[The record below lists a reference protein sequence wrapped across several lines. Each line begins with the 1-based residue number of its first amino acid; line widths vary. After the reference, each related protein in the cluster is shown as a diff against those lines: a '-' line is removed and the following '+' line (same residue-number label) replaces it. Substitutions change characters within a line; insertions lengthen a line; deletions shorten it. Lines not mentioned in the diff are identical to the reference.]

1 MLYSILLSICL
12 FNMNPGNLAR
22 SKSTIKTKSEIYS
35 QLTMETPERCH

>member
-1 MLYSILLSICL
+1 MMYSILSPICL

-35 QLTMETPERCH
+35 QLTMKTPEQRH